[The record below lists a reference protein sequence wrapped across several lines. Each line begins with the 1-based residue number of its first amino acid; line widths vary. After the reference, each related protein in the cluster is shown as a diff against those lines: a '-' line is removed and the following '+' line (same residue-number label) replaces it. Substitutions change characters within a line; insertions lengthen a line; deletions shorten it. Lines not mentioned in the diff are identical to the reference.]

1 MKGIRESIWRIF
13 IGCCIGVI
21 ALGVAFLV
29 FLQKHGS
36 FVYFPNTSERPI
48 AIPIDSSEFNT
59 LPQFIQEASKA
70 VVLVQVEEADAKAR
84 EKRFYIPDFQSPSQR
99 SGSGIIIHPHFVLTA
114 FHVVWPSFG
123 SSGAY
128 LPVTTT
134 VKYGDTIYPAT
145 PIAFDANFD
154 IALLEVDAELP
165 VYASIAQA
173 SLDKWESGWFARSP
187 LFYIVGFFT
196 DKSEKGFSKYIYKYD
211 SRKSRLSAIF
221 GPTYFAL
228 PINASN
234 FHGFSGGPILNQG
247 GEIVGISTQTS
258 WQFIGKQWNAKK
270 ELIGPSAPIIQ
281 EFLKSL

>member
-1 MKGIRESIWRIF
+1 MKGIRESMWRIF

-21 ALGVAFLV
+21 VFGVALLV

-36 FVYFPNTSERPI
+36 FIYFPNTSERPMV
-48 AIPIDSSEFNT
+48 IPMDSSEFNA

-70 VVLVQVEEADAKAR
+70 VVLVRVDEVDAKAR
-84 EKRFYIPDFQSPSQR
+84 EKRFYTPDFQSPGQK
-99 SGSGIIIHPHFVLTA
+99 SGSGIIIHPRLVLTA

-123 SSGAY
+123 SSVAY
-128 LPVTTT
+128 LPVITT
-134 VKYGDTIYPAT
+134 VKYGDTVYQAV

-154 IALLEVDAELP
+154 MALLEVDTELP
-165 VYASIAQA
+165 IYANIAQA
-173 SLDKWESGWFARSP
+173 SLDKWESKWFARSP
-187 LFYIVGFFT
+187 IFYIVGFFP
-196 DKSEKGFSKYIYKYD
+196 DKSEKGFSKYIYQYD
-211 SRKSRLSAIF
+211 SRKNKVSTVF

-234 FHGFSGGPILNQG
+234 FHGFSGGPILNQE

-258 WQFIGKQWNAKK
+258 WNFIGRQWNARK
-270 ELIGPSAPIIQ
+270 ELVGPSAPIIQ